1 MAANVGQQVNP
12 ALAHLDPS
20 LAQFAEG
27 MEIDIITDMFQRM
40 NSSCMKKCISP
51 KYRDAELTKGESV
64 CLDRCVAKFVDVHS
78 KIGKKVA
85 DYTLQEQTAAK
96 QATEGAQ

>member
-1 MAANVGQQVNP
+1 MAGKMEQQVNP

-27 MEIDIITDMFQRM
+27 MEIEIITDMFQRM
-40 NSSCMKKCISP
+40 NASCMKKCISP
-51 KYRDAELTKGESV
+51 KYRDAELSKGESV
-64 CLDRCVAKFVDVHS
+64 CLDRCVAKFVDIHS

-85 DYTLQEQTAAK
+85 DYTLQEQSAAK
-96 QATEGAQ
+96 QASEAS